1 LVLVVG
7 WVAAVVL
14 GVAGV
19 AVFGLILSGRTMAEP
34 WTILAVALPLA
45 SAGAIVGVQMLS
57 ER

>member
-1 LVLVVG
+1 VVG
-7 WVAAVVL
+7 WVAAAVL

-19 AVFGLILSGRTMAEP
+19 VMFVLILSGRVMDLP

-45 SAGAIVGVQMLS
+45 SAGAIVGVQMIS